1 MNNVVESAKEPDR
14 REGQKEAQLQGDV
27 LEQLTQVLMA
37 RREADPDSS
46 YVAGL
51 YAKGLEAVLAKV
63 EEEAGEVLDAARTGD
78 DAHLVHEVADLWFHT
93 LVMLIQRGIQP
104 TQVLAE
110 LQGRLGISGLDEKAA
125 REQG

>member
-1 MNNVVESAKEPDR
+1 MNNVFKSAKEP
-14 REGQKEAQLQGDV
+14 GQGEAQLQGDV
-27 LEQLTQVLMA
+27 LEELTQVLMS
-37 RREADPDSS
+37 RREADPESS

-104 TQVLAE
+104 AQVLAE
-110 LQGRLGISGLDEKAA
+110 LQGRFGISGLDEKAA